1 MKNKLKA
8 AAAAVTAF
16 ALLGSA
22 LPVNFAGVE
31 LLRPSLTAFAYET
44 VTYDAAN
51 KVLTLHGNVDKQ
63 EVRDVLKTMTEDI
76 TVNCEEGT
84 VFPEDCSYMFMGLI
98 GEPKILAVSDSG
110 PIYSDDPRDLEWFS
124 HVRKFDLRNA
134 DTSHVTNMY
143 CMFRGNF
150 CCDSILMNF
159 DTSHVENMSRM
170 FSYCRDNLTK
180 LDLSGFDMSNVTD
193 ASEMFYVCCNL
204 ITIYADSNW
213 NVKPETTD
221 CTEMFSYCTKLTGG
235 NGTRY
240 SSHHTD
246 GEYARIDG
254 VADAPGYLTRKK
266 TYNTV
271 SFDEETG
278 VLTLHGLVNKEEVR
292 DFMCN
297 PCKVR
302 SIVCEEGTVLPEDC
316 SGLFAFEPMLDPIEY
331 GPLDNGSW
339 SGVDFFC
346 SYEGEDCTIDL
357 SNADSGHVTNMS
369 GMFRGNITNINFGEF
384 DTSHVTDMSFMFA
397 DCPVLKTLDLST
409 FDTGNV
415 VNMEKM
421 FCSDG
426 SSYIVWYD
434 GSDYPCCGLESVLE
448 TIHVGNGWNVNPE
461 ATDCTNMFKNCK
473 KLVGGNGTAYSWEH
487 TGGDYAHIDGGM
499 QNPGYLTYKARG
511 NQARGASITLSGELA
526 VNFFLELHPDTA
538 QIKVTGPENSAVPTG
553 AFTVDAALFPNVSG
567 KPREATLSYP
577 INATQAGETI
587 TLEFLDSSG
596 NPLPVYNS
604 DGVRF
609 ADDKLTYSA
618 QQYIDDTPL
627 YSDNAKLKA
636 LVGSLDNYCRAAHNF
651 FFHKNDPVY
660 GIEDVTIAQ
669 FEPYNYP
676 LYGTEIALILNSK
689 IEARIYSD
697 NVIPE
702 PFNGDGYLPTLF
714 GTDQGY
720 YFIYDIGA
728 PQLASTE
735 TYQIGDTAFKFS
747 PLTYGYY
754 IMKKSDDES
763 LKTLVRALYVY
774 AQAAQAY
781 PNGTD

>member
-16 ALLGSA
+16 ALLGGA

-31 LLRPSLTAFAYET
+31 LLRPAVTAKAADQT
-44 VTYDAAN
+44 WYDEN
-51 KVLTLHGNVDKQ
+51 MLTLHLKGDIIHMYSPVISSCGIRLPDNVDSR
-63 EVRDVLKTMTEDI
+63 EDVEHI
-76 TVNCEEGT
+76 VAEEGT
-84 VFPEDCSYMFMGLI
+84 VFPVDCGDMFRNFTN
-98 GEPKILAVSDSG
+98 LADA
-110 PIYSDDPRDLEWFS
+110 DFS
-124 HVRKFDLRNA
+124 KA
-134 DTSHVTNMY
+134 DTSQTHYMRNM
-143 CMFRGNF
+143 
-150 CCDSILMNF
+150 F
-159 DTSHVENMSRM
+159 DGCINM
-170 FSYCRDNLTK
+170 TK
-180 LDLSGFDMSNVTD
+180 LNVSGFDTSNVTD
-193 ASEMFYVCCNL
+193 M
-204 ITIYADSNW
+204 
-213 NVKPETTD
+213 
-221 CTEMFSYCTKLTGG
+221 
-235 NGTRY
+235 
-240 SSHHTD
+240 
-246 GEYARIDG
+246 
-254 VADAPGYLTRKK
+254 
-266 TYNTV
+266 
-271 SFDEETG
+271 DE
-278 VLTLHGLVNKEEVR
+278 
-292 DFMCN
+292 
-297 PCKVR
+297 
-302 SIVCEEGTVLPEDC
+302 
-316 SGLFAFEPMLDPIEY
+316 
-331 GPLDNGSW
+331 
-339 SGVDFFC
+339 
-346 SYEGEDCTIDL
+346 
-357 SNADSGHVTNMS
+357 
-369 GMFRGNITNINFGEF
+369 
-384 DTSHVTDMSFMFA
+384 
-397 DCPVLKTLDLST
+397 
-409 FDTGNV
+409 
-415 VNMEKM
+415 
-421 FCSDG
+421 
-426 SSYIVWYD
+426 
-434 GSDYPCCGLESVLE
+434 
-448 TIHVGNGWNVNPE
+448 
-461 ATDCTNMFKNCK
+461 MFKNCK
-473 KLVGGNGTAYSWEH
+473 QLIKLDISNFDVSKVWYMRQMFYGCENLQEINLNGVNPREGGFSGLFRNCKSLTVLDLSSFDTSQITIMSNMFEGCESLKTIYVSDKWTTENLIEWMENEPGFDPITGINDTFKGCTSLIGGNGTAYDPEKTDAYMGCIDTAEH
-487 TGGDYAHIDGGM
+487 
-499 QNPGYLTYKARG
+499 PGYLTGKQ
-511 NQARGASITLSGELA
+511 NKARGASITLAGELA

-538 QIKVTGPENSAVPTG
+538 QIKVTGPENSVVPTG
-553 AFTVDAALFPNVSG
+553 AYTIDASLFPNVYG
-567 KPREATLSYP
+567 KPREATVSYP
-577 INATQAGETI
+577 INATQAGEPI